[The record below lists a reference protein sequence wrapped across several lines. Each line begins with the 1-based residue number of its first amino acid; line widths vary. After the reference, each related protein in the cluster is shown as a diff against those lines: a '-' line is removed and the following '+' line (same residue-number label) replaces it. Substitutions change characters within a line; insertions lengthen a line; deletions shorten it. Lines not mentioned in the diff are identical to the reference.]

1 MGGPSGAFAA
11 ASLREQRKVTPPVHW
26 VLLAFRPRGEG
37 GPSSPET
44 GVPIRLTLSSGFE
57 RFEVKIMTWRL
68 PALLLAA
75 LLLGACAPTTFVR
88 TMEPNWNTVEIRKG
102 LSGDDAWDAV
112 VDLAARRF
120 DIEVQTKEDCYLRT
134 GWSNSWT
141 ITTRSEPS

>member
-1 MGGPSGAFAA
+1 
-11 ASLREQRKVTPPVHW
+11 
-26 VLLAFRPRGEG
+26 
-37 GPSSPET
+37 
-44 GVPIRLTLSSGFE
+44 
-57 RFEVKIMTWRL
+57 MTWRL

-120 DIEVQTKEDCYLRT
+120 DIEVLSKEDGYLRT
-134 GWSNSWT
+134 GWSYSWT
-141 ITTRSEPS
+141 GKLNNYYKVRAVVKFSPNKDQVEIKSEAHYFSQGIMGIGQGWQMGTDERLTSTMRTDVMGKVGRTTR

>member
-1 MGGPSGAFAA
+1 
-11 ASLREQRKVTPPVHW
+11 
-26 VLLAFRPRGEG
+26 
-37 GPSSPET
+37 
-44 GVPIRLTLSSGFE
+44 
-57 RFEVKIMTWRL
+57 MTWRL

-120 DIEVQTKEDCYLRT
+120 DIEVLSKEDGYLRT
-134 GWSNSWT
+134 GWSYSWT
-141 ITTRSEPS
+141 GKLNSYYKVRAVVKFSPNKDKVEIKTEAHYFSQGVLGIGQGWQMGTDERLTSTMRTDVMGKVGRTTR